1 MRFFLVL
8 LMSTLT
14 PLSTPLSALAQARPP
29 GAAGAFPSK
38 PIRMV
43 IPYPPGGPTDVL
55 GRIVAAKLP
64 ELLGQQVVVDNKPG
78 ASGQIGAG
86 DVARA
91 APDGY
96 TLLANASIHV
106 INPHV
111 YSKPLVD
118 ALKDFTPVA
127 LIGIV
132 PLVMVVPPSQSAR
145 DVKEFIAW
153 AKANPGKVNFASS
166 STASAQHLA
175 GEHFKQVVGI
185 DMQHVPY
192 KGSAPALADLAGG
205 QVQLMFDSMPSSM
218 GFIRGGKLKVLA
230 VSNPKRVAALPNVP
244 TMIEAGVADF
254 DLGTWYGI
262 WGPAGLPRDLVAK
275 LNAEIV
281 KVVALPETRERL
293 AALGA
298 ETSAYSAEEFAAFN
312 RRELER
318 WGRIVRAANIKLD

>member
-1 MRFFLVL
+1 MRLLLVL
-8 LMSTLT
+8 LISTLT
-14 PLSTPLSALAQARPP
+14 PISVWAQSYPTK
-29 GAAGAFPSK
+29 S
-38 PIRMV
+38 IRMV

-55 GRIVAAKLP
+55 GRIVAARLP
-64 ELLGQQVVVDNKPG
+64 EALGQQVVVDNKPG
-78 ASGQIGAG
+78 ASGQIGAA
-86 DVARA
+86 DVAKS

-96 TLLANASIHV
+96 TLLTNASIHV

-118 ALKDFTPVA
+118 AVKEFTPIA

-132 PLVMVVPPSQSAR
+132 PLVMVVPVTQTAR

-166 STASAQHLA
+166 SAASAPHLA
-175 GEHFKQVVGI
+175 GEHFKQVAGI

-244 TMIEAGVADF
+244 TMIEAGIPDF

-262 WGPAGLPRDLVAK
+262 WGPANMPRDLVSR

-281 KVVALPETRERL
+281 KVVSLPETRERL

-298 ETSAYSAEEFAAFN
+298 EPSAYSAEEFAAFN